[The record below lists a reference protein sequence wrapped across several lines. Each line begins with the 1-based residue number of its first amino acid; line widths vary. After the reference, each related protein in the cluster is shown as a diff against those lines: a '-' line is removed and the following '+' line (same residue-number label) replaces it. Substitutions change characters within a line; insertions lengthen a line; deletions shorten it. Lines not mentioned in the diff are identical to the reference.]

1 MTEFFAVPKVFESSP
16 EMKQERQI
24 ELPWE
29 IIEIDQSFTVPLD
42 QGSLI
47 GLRHKCWYMGKKL
60 GKRFRVIQ
68 RHNCFEI
75 GRKELKDKK

>member
-1 MTEFFAVPKVFESSP
+1 MVEFFEVPTVFESSP

-24 ELPWE
+24 DRHWE
-29 IIEIDQSFTVPLD
+29 IIEIGQSFTIPLD
-42 QGSLI
+42 QANLI

-75 GRKELKDKK
+75 GRKELKK

>member
-29 IIEIDQSFTVPLD
+29 IIEIDQSFIVPLD

-47 GLRHKCWYMGKKL
+47 GLRHKCL
-60 GKRFRVIQ
+60 LQ
-68 RHNCFEI
+68 PA
-75 GRKELKDKK
+75 